1 MVFDMVKKS
10 KLVEN
15 VTELIC
21 ELARDCHIKEEYFA
35 ASFNLSPTEVRLL
48 KLFAFDNTYS
58 IKEIRDKLNL
68 TAGRITHIIQSLE
81 AKKLVQ
87 RIPEDNDKRNI
98 NVKLLPKA
106 APLIRNL
113 HQNYHKLHEDL
124 LKNVND
130 AEMENIDSSLR
141 LLVDVFKKWVEA

>member
-1 MVFDMVKKS
+1 MVKTGHM
-10 KLVEN
+10 VEN

-21 ELARDCHIKEEYFA
+21 ELTRNCNIKEEYFA

-48 KLFAFDNTYS
+48 KLFALDNTHS

-68 TAGRITHIIQSLE
+68 TAGRITQILQSLE

-87 RIPEDNDKRNI
+87 RIPEDKDKRNI

-106 APLIRNL
+106 APLIQNL
-113 HQNYHKLHEDL
+113 DQNYHKLHEDI
-124 LKNVND
+124 LKNVNG
-130 AEMENIDSSLR
+130 AEMENIYASLQ
-141 LLVDVFKKWVEA
+141 LLVDVFKKWVEDN